1 MKKLTATVFTGII
14 FAAGVGVGILGTGH
28 FAKKETVKPEPERT
42 LEEKMMYWMVND
54 IYPEPQLKKRSI
66 TVPISIFPKDYDN
79 YYLSQSTDGTFSV
92 DALDLDDDNQ
102 PEYIVYSGS
111 GNRNV
116 TYDIFKI
123 YDGQLQHCGS
133 TGGIDFVV
141 IKHNGRTG
149 IFSKWGGGYARATY
163 SFSQLVKGKMETVIS
178 FYVDG
183 SGKSIPGKN
192 DEMDIVLSTKNNF
205 MKQQYR

>member
-54 IYPEPQLKKRSI
+54 IYPEPQLKTPSI

-102 PEYIVYSGS
+102 PEYLVYAGS
-111 GNRNV
+111 GNRNSSHHIFQKRNGKWQLCGEISG
-116 TYDIFKI
+116 TY
-123 YDGQLQHCGS
+123 Y
-133 TGGIDFVV
+133 VPV
-141 IKHNGRTG
+141 KHNGRTG
-149 IFSKWGGGYARATY
+149 FFSKYGNGYACATY
-163 SFSQLVKGKMETVIS
+163 SYHQLIDGKLTEIIS
-178 FYVDG
+178 FSVDG
-183 SGKSIPGKN
+183 SKKSVAGKN